1 MKYYFCVIY
10 CIWPSDLLCYFFTV
24 QMLLVLRTEVT
35 RVFVLRLCA
44 LVHTATT
51 DLVNEE
57 DWIPVAT
64 VERGGSPFA
73 ISSIPL
79 RFRDMLESAMEYLT
93 E

>member
-1 MKYYFCVIY
+1 
-10 CIWPSDLLCYFFTV
+10 
-24 QMLLVLRTEVT
+24 MLLVLRTEVT

-44 LVHTATT
+44 QMHTATI
-51 DLVNEE
+51 DLVQEE

-64 VERGGSPFA
+64 VERGGSPFT

-79 RFRDMLESAMEYLT
+79 RFRDMLDSAMEQLT

>member
-1 MKYYFCVIY
+1 M
-10 CIWPSDLLCYFFTV
+10 
-24 QMLLVLRTEVT
+24 T

-44 LVHTATT
+44 LMHTATI

-64 VERGGSPFA
+64 VERDGSPFT

-79 RFRDMLESAMEYLT
+79 RFRDMLDSAMEQLT